1 MLAALLVT
9 SALVGAALV
18 SAASM
23 LRRAPLR
30 TGQLRLAAAAD
41 ATRRRIAW
49 VCPTL
54 GALGCLEQRE
64 EVVPPVGDD
73 ECLVAVRAIGLNYAD
88 VFMVLGL
95 YEAFNKYLEENPGQ
109 AVPGFEFAGDIIQ
122 AGKAVTTHK
131 VGDRVYG
138 FTRFGAYRT
147 SVVVR
152 EKMLQPVPKAWSY
165 AEAASVLVQ
174 GLTAWHGLVELGAAK
189 RNSRVLVHSAA
200 GGVGC
205 AALEICENLGCT
217 SVGVVGSVDKVPFLM
232 ERYPSCTPL
241 VRGPERQYA
250 RQLDDLGGS
259 YDVVLESLGGQFLT
273 AALERVAPMGR
284 LVHFGATAAYGGSRV
299 DGLLKWLKLV
309 PNYLRR
315 PLVDPGAMVP
325 KNVALFGFN
334 LVWLTDREEEL
345 TRELEEMLGRGGLGK
360 RPPAVG
366 RSFPFAELPLAL
378 DWLRSG
384 NSVGKVV
391 VTVEPGAGG
400 EVG

>member
-1 MLAALLVT
+1 MSLILGAVAALGLAAPLV
-9 SALVGAALV
+9 
-18 SAASM
+18 

-30 TGQLRLAAAAD
+30 TGRLRLAAD
-41 ATRRRIAW
+41 DTERRVAW

-64 EVVPPVGDD
+64 EAVPPIGDD
-73 ECLVAVRAIGLNYAD
+73 ECLIAVRAIGLNYAD

-95 YEAFNKYLEENPGQ
+95 YEAFNKYLAENPGT
-109 AVPGFEFAGDIIQ
+109 AVPGFEFSGDVVR
-122 AGKAVTTHK
+122 AGKAVTAHK
-131 VGDRVYG
+131 VGDKVYG
-138 FTRFGAYRT
+138 FCRFGAYRT

-152 EKMLQPVPKAWSY
+152 ESLVKPVPSGWSY

-189 RNSRVLVHSAA
+189 KGSRVLVHSAA

-217 SVGVVGSVDKVPFLM
+217 SVGVVGSEAKVPFLR
-232 ERYPSCTPL
+232 ERYPQCTPL

-250 RQLDDLGGS
+250 KQLDALGGS
-259 YDVVLESLGGQFLT
+259 YDVVLESLGGRYLT
-273 AALERVAPMGR
+273 AALDRVAPMGR
-284 LVHFGATAAYGGSRV
+284 MVHFGATAAYGGSRV

-309 PNYLRR
+309 PNYLLR
-315 PLVDPGAMVP
+315 PLVDPGKMVP
-325 KNVALFGFN
+325 QNVALFGFN
-334 LVWLTDREEEL
+334 LVWLTDREDEL
-345 TRELEEMLGRGGLGK
+345 TRELEEMLERGGLAK

-366 RSFPFAELPLAL
+366 KTFPFARLPEAL

-391 VTVEPGAGG
+391 VTVEPEEAAD
-400 EVG
+400 